1 MNKKRWVSIAVII
14 VLLVVYIRTDVVLT
28 GAKTGTTKEKLGD
41 PLSLLSSKSPFSIET
56 YQEGLGQTIAI
67 LNVDGTIEDSGN
79 ALSAGTNTFDYQLFL
94 QEVENAFKNSEIKAI
109 ILAVDSPGGGVY
121 ESDQIYQKLK
131 SLKDIYQKPL
141 VVSMGSMAASG
152 GYYISMPA
160 DKILAN
166 RFTMTGS
173 IGVIMSTYNYSQLAD
188 KWGIEELVF
197 KSGKNKDILNPMRD
211 TTQEEMQI
219 MQGIIDEYYGYFVD
233 VVVKGRKMDRQA
245 VISIADGRV
254 YTASQAKSLGLI
266 DQIGDLDG
274 AITEAAKMINETN
287 PKVIKYKKDDRFNLN
302 TLLSLPLSRLDFSGI
317 KEELQNSAVPT
328 AMYLYR

>member
-14 VLLVVYIRTDVVLT
+14 VLLVVYIRTDVVST
-28 GAKTGTTKEKLGD
+28 GEKTGTTTGKLGD
-41 PLSLLSSKSPFSIET
+41 PLSMLSSKSPFSTET

-67 LNVDGTIEDSGN
+67 LNVDGTIESGN
-79 ALSAGTNTFDYQLFL
+79 ALSAGTNTFDQQVFL
-94 QEVENAFKNSEIKAI
+94 QEVENAFKNPEIKAI

-233 VVVKGRKMDRQA
+233 VVAEGRKMDRQA

-287 PKVIKYKKDDRFNLN
+287 PKVIKYKKDDLFNWN
-302 TLLSLPLSRLDFSGI
+302 TLLSLPSSRLDFSGI
-317 KEELQNSAVPT
+317 KEDLQNSAVPT

>member
-1 MNKKRWVSIAVII
+1 MNKKRWVSLAVII
-14 VLLVVYIRTDVVLT
+14 VLLVVYIRTDVLVSAGT
-28 GAKTGTTKEKLGD
+28 KTGTTTGKLGD
-41 PLSLLSSKSPFSIET
+41 PLSLLSSKSPFSTEI
-56 YQEGLGQTIAI
+56 YQEGIGQTIAI

-79 ALSAGTNTFDYQLFL
+79 ALSSNTYDHQVFL
-94 QEVENAFKNSEIKAI
+94 QEVENAFENLEIKAI

-166 RFTMTGS
+166 RNTMTGS

-233 VVVKGRKMDRQA
+233 CVAKGRKMDPQA

-266 DQIGDLDG
+266 DQIGDLDE
-274 AITEAAKMINETN
+274 AITEASKMINETN
-287 PKVIKYKKDDRFNLN
+287 PKVIKYIKNDLFNWHEF
-302 TLLSLPLSRLDFSGI
+302 LSLPSSQLDLTGI
-317 KEELQNSAVPT
+317 KEDLQNSAVPT
-328 AMYLYR
+328 AKYLYR

>member
-14 VLLVVYIRTDVVLT
+14 VLLVVYIRTDIVST
-28 GAKTGTTKEKLGD
+28 GEKTGTTGKLGD
-41 PLSLLSSKSPFSIET
+41 PLSMLSSKSPFSTEI

-67 LNVDGTIEDSGN
+67 LNVDGTIESGN
-79 ALSAGTNTFDYQLFL
+79 ALSTGTNTFDHQVFL
-94 QEVENAFKNSEIKAI
+94 QEVENAFKNPEIKAI

-233 VVVKGRKMDRQA
+233 VVATGRKMDRQA

-287 PKVIKYKKDDRFNLN
+287 PKVIKYKKDDLFNLN
-302 TLLSLPLSRLDFSGI
+302 TLLSLPSSRLDFSRI
-317 KEELQNSAVPT
+317 KEDLQNSAVPT